1 MRLDKEVK
9 QNTIQELRTH
19 ETDTGS
25 PEVQVGI
32 ITEKIKNITEHL
44 KVNKK
49 DHSSRRGL
57 IMLVG
62 KRNALLKYLNRQD
75 KERYTAL
82 VTKLKIRR

>member
-25 PEVQVGI
+25 PKVQVGI